1 MSEENLRKANNKTLL
16 KNTGI
21 IAIGTISTKMINFLL
36 LPMYTA
42 LISTE
47 DYGTIDLLST
57 YVTLLM
63 AVASL
68 QIYQAVFRFVAVE
81 RESFDRVKTVLSTM
95 YAITIGGLV
104 VYGGLCLVIFPLVSM
119 PYKWYLLVQVIA
131 NVYLSM
137 VTNSV
142 RGLGDNSAYA
152 FANFLSAA
160 ISLVLNVLFLVVFRW
175 PAMTMLWAYIL
186 GPVMGGTVAFIHK
199 RMWRFLDPRDVNLQS
214 VKIYLQYALPLI
226 PNELSWWVVHASDRT
241 IISMFLGVAA
251 NGLIAVASKFSS
263 IYSTIFSVF
272 NTAWTEQCVLHF
284 DEEGGRGYLAKTMVT
299 VIKIFSGLTLLLIAF
314 MPLAFSILVNR
325 QYAEAYGLVPIYLM
339 AVFFNVLIGLIS
351 PIYLINNE
359 TGKVAESTAAAAII
373 NIGVDLLLIGPVGVY
388 AAPVSSLCAY
398 LAVSIWRVWDAQRR
412 YLEIPFPWTYLVR
425 CLAMLFVVCVGYY
438 SEIVL
443 LQILFALLAI
453 VYACL
458 ENRTIL
464 VKVVALI
471 QTKLPIGR

>member
-1 MSEENLRKANNKTLL
+1 MLEENLPKANNKTLL

-21 IAIGTISTKMINFLL
+21 IAIGTTSTKMINFLL

-47 DYGTIDLLST
+47 EYGTIDLLST

-63 AVASL
+63 AIASL

-81 RESFDRVKTVLSTM
+81 REDFGKVKTVLSTL

-104 VYGGLCLVIFPLVSM
+104 VYSGLCLLIFPLVSL
-119 PYKWYLLVQVIA
+119 PYKWYLLVQVVA

-142 RGLGDNSAYA
+142 RGLGYNASYA
-152 FANFLSAA
+152 FANFLSAS
-160 ISLVLNVLFLVVFRW
+160 ISLALNVLFLVVFRW

-186 GPVMGGTVAFIHK
+186 GPVVGGTVAFIYK
-199 RMWRFLDPRDVNLQS
+199 RMWRFLDPRAINLQS
-214 VKIYLQYALPLI
+214 VGKYLRYALPLI

-241 IISMFLGVAA
+241 IVSAFLGVAA

-284 DEEGGRGYLAKTMVT
+284 DEEGGCGYLAKTMVT
-299 VIKIFSGLTLLLIAF
+299 VTKLFSGLTLLLIAF

-339 AVFFNVLIGLIS
+339 AVFFNVLIGLVS

-359 TGKVAESTAAAAII
+359 TGKVAKSTAVAAII

-398 LAVSIWRVWDAQRR
+398 LVVSVWRVWDAQRR
-412 YLEIPFPWTYLVR
+412 YLEIPFSRMYLVR
-425 CLAMLFVVCVGYY
+425 CLAMLIVVCAGYY
-438 SEIVL
+438 SQIVL
-443 LQILFALLAI
+443 LQIPCALLAI
-453 VYACL
+453 VYVCL
-458 ENRTIL
+458 ENRAIL
-464 VKVVALI
+464 AKAVALV
-471 QTKLPIGR
+471 QTKLPIGQ

>member
-1 MSEENLRKANNKTLL
+1 MSEENLPKANNKTLL

-57 YVTLLM
+57 YATLLM

-81 RESFDRVKTVLSTM
+81 REDFNKVKTVLSTL

-104 VYGGLCLVIFPLVSM
+104 VYSGLCLLIFPLVSM
-119 PYKWYLLVQVIA
+119 PYKWYLLVQVVA

-142 RGLGDNSAYA
+142 RGLGDNASYA

-186 GPVMGGTVAFIHK
+186 GPVVGGTVAFVHK
-199 RMWRFLDPRDVNLQS
+199 RMWRFLDPRAVNLQS
-214 VKIYLQYALPLI
+214 AKKYLRYALPLI

-241 IISMFLGVAA
+241 IVSAFLGVAA

-284 DEEGGRGYLAKTMVT
+284 NEEGGRGYLAKTMVT
-299 VIKIFSGLTLLLIAF
+299 VTKLFSGLTLLLIAF
-314 MPLAFSILVNR
+314 MPLAFSVLVNR

-339 AVFFNVLIGLIS
+339 AVFFNVLIGLVS

-359 TGKVAESTAAAAII
+359 TGKVAKSTAVAAVI
-373 NIGVDLLLIGPVGVY
+373 NIGVDLLLIGSIGVY

-398 LAVSIWRVWDAQRR
+398 LAVSLWRVWDVQRR
-412 YLEIPFPWTYLVR
+412 YLKIPFPRVFLVR

-438 SEIVL
+438 SRMIP
-443 LQILFALLAI
+443 LQIFCALLAM
-453 VYACL
+453 VYVCL
-458 ENRTIL
+458 ENRAIL
-464 VKVVALI
+464 AKAMEMV
-471 QTKLPIGR
+471 QRKLPIRR